1 MSTAASDAL
10 LQVRQVHGGYGALQV
25 LWGVDL
31 DVMPGETVLLL
42 GANSA
47 GKSTLLRLLGAN
59 SAGKST
65 LLRPLIG
72 LLPCWRGDILFAGQR
87 IDSLPP
93 QQRIR
98 RGMAYMSELGVFPT
112 LSIDENLALGGYFLP
127 DAQVRRRKEQL
138 FAVFPDLAAKRRDA
152 AGTLSG
158 GQRKMLGIAKVL
170 IAEPRLLLMDEPSS
184 GLAPVFVKQVI
195 DVLKTSIGTGT
206 ALLIAEQNVS
216 FLELA
221 DRGYLIDH
229 GKVRLSGTREQ
240 LQASDA
246 VRETYFGL

>member
-1 MSTAASDAL
+1 MAL
-10 LQVRQVHGGYGALQV
+10 LEVQGLQSGYGAMQV

-31 DVMPGETVLLL
+31 DVAAGETVLLL

-47 GKSTLLRLLGAN
+47 GKSTLLR
-59 SAGKST
+59 T
-65 LLRPLIG
+65 LIG
-72 LLPCWRGDILFAGQR
+72 LMPCWRGSISFEGER
-87 IDSLPP
+87 IDAWAPDR
-93 QQRIR
+93 RIR
-98 RGMAYMSELGVFPT
+98 RGIAFISELGVFPS
-112 LSIDENLALGGYFLP
+112 LSIDENIALGGYFMP
-127 DAQVRRRKEQL
+127 DANVRQRKERLFQL
-138 FAVFPDLAAKRRDA
+138 FPDLAAKRRDA

-170 IAEPRLLLMDEPSS
+170 VAEPKLLLMDEPSS

-195 DVLKTSIGTGT
+195 DVLKTSIGHGT
-206 ALLIAEQNVS
+206 SLLIAEQNVA

-229 GKVRLSGTREQ
+229 GKVKLSGTRAE
-240 LQASDA
+240 LEASDA